1 MTLHSLGLDARLVD
15 LEGATNFRDV
25 GGYRTITGRTVRPG
39 LVYRSDSLQD
49 LTTDDVQRLLDLRL
63 GEVLDLRSMREVE
76 MFGATPLTDHG
87 VERHQVG
94 FFREPLPAPDPA
106 APGAQ
111 SIPPSDDHGAVAEHY
126 LELLEHA
133 KPALRR
139 AFTEIAEAERHAVVF
154 HCTAG
159 RDRTGLTAALL
170 LSTLE
175 VDVETIA
182 ADYQLT
188 ERYLRFPEHR
198 LAQMRALFGDRIAL
212 VQGTP
217 PTPAGV
223 MRLTLTGLAERYGTP
238 IEYLREAGVDGNIIA
253 ALRSRLLADA

>member
-1 MTLHSLGLDARLVD
+1 MTLHSPDLDARLVE

-25 GGYRTITGRTVRPG
+25 GGYRTSDGRTVRTG

-49 LTTDDVQRLLDLRL
+49 LTPGDVRRLLELRL
-63 GEVLDLRSMREVE
+63 GEVLDLRSVREVE
-76 MFGATPLTDHG
+76 TFGATPLTEHG

-94 FFREPLPAPDPA
+94 FFREPLPTPDPA
-106 APGAQ
+106 APGAH
-111 SIPPSDDHGAVAEHY
+111 SIPPSGDHAAVAARY
-126 LELLEHA
+126 LELLEQA

-159 RDRTGLTAALL
+159 RDRTGLTAALI
-170 LSTLE
+170 LSVLD

-198 LAQMRALFGDRIAL
+198 LAKMRALFGDRIAL
-212 VQGTP
+212 AQGTP
-217 PTPAGV
+217 ATPAGV
-223 MRLTLTGLAERYGTP
+223 MRLTLSGLAERYGTP
-238 IEYLREAGVDGNIIA
+238 IEYLREAGVDGDIVS
-253 ALRSRLLADA
+253 ALRGRLLTDA